1 MKMPKLIEQPV
12 ETFLILV
19 LFEVKPMI
27 RISDSLNL
35 AVLSCF
41 GDTVSIFL
49 TELWIQNLDQGQE
62 ILIKDEIFKTV
73 FYKKIRKSR
82 LWSNDESKN
91 KFCYFQFY
99 INMSIFSFYSF
110 YFNEIFSGIPSKSK
124 QRFDNLNGRII
135 NSLPRCRK
143 RFILIFRPYRL

>member
-27 RISDSLNL
+27 RISNFLNL

-73 FYKKIRKSR
+73 F
-82 LWSNDESKN
+82 
-91 KFCYFQFY
+91 
-99 INMSIFSFYSF
+99 
-110 YFNEIFSGIPSKSK
+110 
-124 QRFDNLNGRII
+124 
-135 NSLPRCRK
+135 
-143 RFILIFRPYRL
+143 